1 MDVDHFC
8 PAYTERNRFM
18 NTTIVA
24 IYDDI
29 VVARQ
34 VVEELVQAGFAR
46 DDVSLITNDAQN
58 KYSHYL
64 DKGYTPKTDAVTSGE
79 GAGFG
84 AVVGVLTGILVGATA
99 LTIPGI
105 GLAIVAGPIVGAI
118 TGILAGAVT
127 GGIVGALVKSGVP
140 EDDAPYYAEGVRRG
154 GTLVSI
160 KSSDTLRAQDILNRH
175 GSINIH
181 ERSSLWR
188 QAGWSGFA
196 DEQDD
201 AKDKASA
208 EMLGTGIHG
217 RADSPITDYIHKE
230 GPTID
235 SPIRSLIEDV
245 PVDDEDTVK
254 AVPVIVSSPVTAIE
268 LPAGTVLSTVEV
280 PPRLDE
286 ADTAH

>member
-1 MDVDHFC
+1 
-8 PAYTERNRFM
+8 M

-34 VVEELVQAGFAR
+34 VVEDLVQADFAR
-46 DDVSLITNDAQN
+46 DSISLVTNDAQN
-58 KYSHYL
+58 QYSHYL
-64 DKGYTPKTDAVTSGE
+64 DKSYTPKTDAVTSGE

-84 AVVGVLTGILVGATA
+84 AVVGVLTGILVGAAA

-105 GLAIVAGPIVGAI
+105 GLAIAAGPIVGAV
-118 TGILAGAVT
+118 TGVLAGAVT

-140 EDDAPYYAEGVRRG
+140 EDDAPYYAEGIRRG

-160 KSSDTLRAQDILNRH
+160 ETPDTLRAQDILSRH

-188 QAGWSGFA
+188 QAGWSGFG

-201 AKDKASA
+201 TKDKAASD
-208 EMLGTGIHG
+208 MLGTGIHG
-217 RADSPITDYIHKE
+217 GAHSPIKDRTHEEDTATD
-230 GPTID
+230 P
-235 SPIRSLIEDV
+235 PIKSLTEDVPEDV

-254 AVPVIVSSPVTAIE
+254 TVPVIVSSPMSAIV
-268 LPAGTVLSTVEV
+268 LPAGTLLPTVEV
-280 PPRLDE
+280 PARLDD
-286 ADTAH
+286 AGTAH